1 MVSFN
6 AGTRFISGYCQPLKT
21 VELWQRYLE
30 KTFGSTF
37 TSCPASNRVIS
48 YLQTTKGL
56 KEVKAC
62 VQANVPLHGVSQ
74 QNVGIEMC
82 RNFWLELEKM
92 KKGAKTGG
100 TGETKSESAEQ
111 PDADG
116 QAPEDEMT
124 KLSADVVM
132 EEEDPAEQKLKL
144 LTEQYFDQI
153 LTFDDET
160 SFKQSLK
167 ERIFPTWRVIF
178 VVNVQT
184 SRVSVAMKYLNL
196 VADAVKASKLER
208 FVIALPVGFLVGQF
222 RCVFWCCFFWRA
234 VWEWEA
240 LYIQYLW
247 VRIFLG
253 NFLFFFAT
261 VRP

>member
-1 MVSFN
+1 MGARFLVVSFN

-37 TSCPASNRVIS
+37 IS

-160 SFKQSLK
+160 SFK
-167 ERIFPTWRVIF
+167 
-178 VVNVQT
+178 
-184 SRVSVAMKYLNL
+184 
-196 VADAVKASKLER
+196 LER

-222 RCVFWCCFFWRA
+222 RCVFWCCFF
-234 VWEWEA
+234 
-240 LYIQYLW
+240 
-247 VRIFLG
+247 FLARG
-253 NFLFFFAT
+253 LGVGGPIHSISVGPHFFGKLFVFFCNC
-261 VRP
+261 

>member
-1 MVSFN
+1 
-6 AGTRFISGYCQPLKT
+6 
-21 VELWQRYLE
+21 
-30 KTFGSTF
+30 
-37 TSCPASNRVIS
+37 
-48 YLQTTKGL
+48 
-56 KEVKAC
+56 
-62 VQANVPLHGVSQ
+62 
-74 QNVGIEMC
+74 
-82 RNFWLELEKM
+82 M